1 MRAIVYNEYGAP
13 EVLHI
18 EEIAKPAPKPNEVL
32 VKVKESSVNY
42 GDLLARK
49 FRFVTRKE
57 FDMLGIFWLL
67 AKVSFGL
74 KKPKNTVLGSEFSG
88 IVESVGIN
96 VSKFKHGDSVFGYLG
111 QNMGAYAEY
120 ITIPE
125 KGVMSTKPAN
135 MTYEEAAVIPY
146 GAVMAINLL
155 RKMNIKPG
163 QKVLIIGA
171 SGGIGSFAVQIAKN
185 CGVEVTGVCSTHR
198 VEYVKSLGADKVI
211 DYSNEDFTRNG
222 ETYDLIFDVLGRNSF
237 ASCKSSLKPAG
248 QILYASFKTQKLLQS
263 IWNRKMVCAI
273 APGSVGD
280 FLLVKELIEAG
291 KIKAGLDKIFSMDQ
305 AAEAHR
311 YVEEGK
317 SQGKIA
323 IRIN

>member
-1 MRAIVYNEYGAP
+1 
-13 EVLHI
+13 
-18 EEIAKPAPKPNEVL
+18 
-32 VKVKESSVNY
+32 
-42 GDLLARK
+42 
-49 FRFVTRKE
+49 
-57 FDMLGIFWLL
+57 L

-74 KKPKNTVLGSEFSG
+74 KKPKITVLGNEFSG

-96 VSKFKHGDSVFGYLG
+96 VSKFKPGDSVFGYLG

-125 KGVMSTKPAN
+125 KGVLATKPEN
-135 MTYEEAAVIPY
+135 ITYEEAAVIPY

-185 CGVEVTGVCSTHR
+185 SGAEVTGVCSTQR

-237 ASCKSSLKPAG
+237 AACKRSLKPTG

-273 APGSVGD
+273 APGSVED

>member
-1 MRAIVYNEYGAP
+1 
-13 EVLHI
+13 
-18 EEIAKPAPKPNEVL
+18 
-32 VKVKESSVNY
+32 VKVKAASVNY

-74 KKPKNTVLGSEFSG
+74 KKPKITVLGNEFSG

-96 VSKFKHGDSVFGYLG
+96 VSNFKLGESVFGYLG

-125 KGVMSTKPAN
+125 KGVLATKPEN
-135 MTYEEAAVIPY
+135 ITYEEAAVIPY
-146 GAVMAINLL
+146 GAVMA
-155 RKMNIKPG
+155 MNIKPG

-185 CGVEVTGVCSTHR
+185 SGAEVTGVCSTHR

-222 ETYDLIFDVLGRNSF
+222 ETYDLIFDVLGRSSF
-237 ASCKSSLKPAG
+237 SGCKRSLKPAG

-273 APGSVGD
+273 APGSVED
-280 FLLVKELIEAG
+280 FLLVKELIDAG
-291 KIKAGLDKIFSMDQ
+291 KIKAGLDKIYSMDQ
-305 AAEAHR
+305 AAQAHR

-317 SQGKIA
+317 SHGKIA